1 MTGNQI
7 EIFSTSDGKIQVEV
21 QFEGDTFWLSLNQLA
36 SLFEK
41 DKSVISRHLKNIFQ
55 EGELDRNS
63 TVAKNAT
70 VQQES
75 NRKVKREIEYFNLDA
90 ILSVGYRV
98 NSKRGTQFR
107 QWATQRLKD
116 FLIEGIALNE
126 KRLEKQ
132 NKEIQILH
140 DGIRILSRA
149 IEKKALESNTY
160 EWLHQFSIGLHL
172 LDDYDHEALDSKGK
186 HTNEVRY
193 PDFSA
198 YSDVVTAMRSE
209 FNSGVFG
216 KEKDDGFKS
225 AIQQIRQGFG
235 TEDVYP
241 SIEEKAAML
250 LYLIIK
256 NHAFVDGNK
265 RIAAACFLLF
275 LDQNSLLYTRKGN
288 TIISNEALASITL
301 FVAASKSEEMET
313 VKNLIVSILNRAFP
327 VQ

>member
-160 EWLHQFSIGLHL
+160 EWLHQFSIGLQL
-172 LDDYDHEALDSKGK
+172 LDDYDNEALDSKGK

>member
-98 NSKRGTQFR
+98 NSKRGNQFR

-160 EWLHQFSIGLHL
+160 EWLHQFSIGLQL